1 MLIATSQVGVIRM
14 LWKLY
19 NKVSFQSLDLSWICF
34 LVTFVNLL
42 TLFLKEYTIPRAME
56 KKILEKTRCL
66 YYYFSSL
73 NRLPTK
79 DLCKF

>member
-1 MLIATSQVGVIRM
+1 
-14 LWKLY
+14 
-19 NKVSFQSLDLSWICF
+19 
-34 LVTFVNLL
+34 LL
-42 TLFLKEYTIPRAME
+42 TLFVKEYTIPRAME
-56 KKILEKTRCL
+56 KKTLEKTRRL